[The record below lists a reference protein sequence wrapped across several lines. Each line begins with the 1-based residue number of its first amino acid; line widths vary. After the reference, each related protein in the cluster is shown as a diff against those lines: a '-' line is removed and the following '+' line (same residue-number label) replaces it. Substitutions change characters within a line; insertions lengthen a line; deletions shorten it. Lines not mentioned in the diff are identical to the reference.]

1 MAETT
6 VNQSRKST
14 DVEKL
19 QRAVESMDSLAQ
31 QGFSE
36 IAAIAKLALG
46 ALQTPSGYVHPETIV
61 QALEVIA
68 CKAFDMNNTLNCA
81 AEEVGCNY
89 IDKKLA
95 QRWEARRTA
104 EGRSQSLPPISDLEA
119 PDLKLFH

>member
-19 QRAVESMDSLAQ
+19 QGAVEFMDALAQ
-31 QGFSE
+31 QGFAE
-36 IAAIAKLALG
+36 IIAIAKLALG
-46 ALQTPSGYVHPETIV
+46 SLQNPSGYVHLENIV

-68 CKAFDMNNTLNCA
+68 GKAHDVNNTVNCA

-89 IDKKLA
+89 RDEKLA

>member
-6 VNQSRKST
+6 VNQSKKST

-19 QRAVESMDSLAQ
+19 QGAVEFMDSLAQ

-36 IAAIAKLALG
+36 IAAIANLALG
-46 ALQTPSGYVHPETIV
+46 ALQTPAGYVHLDNIV

-68 CKAFDMNNTLNCA
+68 GKAFDMNNTVNCA

-89 IDKKLA
+89 VDKKLA
-95 QRWEARRTA
+95 QRGQARRTA
-104 EGRSQSLPPISDLEA
+104 EGQPQRPLPSGYLGD
-119 PDLKLFH
+119 PDLKVVH